1 MSEPPTQRFRVADF
15 DDVEVV
21 VALVESAYRGERAAA
36 TWSSEAELIGGQRT
50 DAAMVTATIGD
61 PDTTVLLLISSDAD
75 ADPDTDAD
83 TDDVVIG
90 CCELRSPDEHGR
102 SLLGMFAVDPD
113 LQAAGI
119 GRRVLAEG
127 ERVAAAMGAASVELH
142 VIGLRHE
149 LIAWYERRGYR
160 RTGERI
166 PFPYGDERFGVPRRD
181 DLHFEV
187 LRKPLGGGG
196 GRVG

>member
-1 MSEPPTQRFRVADF
+1 MSEPPAQHFRVADL

-50 DAAMVTATIGD
+50 DADMVRATIQA
-61 PDTTVLLLISSDAD
+61 PHTTVLLLISSDAD
-75 ADPDTDAD
+75 ADAD
-83 TDDVVIG
+83 TDDAVIG
-90 CCELRSPDEHGR
+90 CCEVSAPDERGH

-119 GRRVLAEG
+119 GRRILAEG
-127 ERVAAAMGAASVELH
+127 ERVAAAMGATSVELH

-166 PFPYGDERFGVPRRD
+166 PFPYGDERFGVPRRG

-187 LRKPLGGGG
+187 LRKHLDPLEHG
-196 GRVG
+196 

>member
-1 MSEPPTQRFRVADF
+1 MSEPPVQHFRVADL

-50 DAAMVTATIGD
+50 DATMVRATIGG
-61 PDTTVLLLISSDAD
+61 PDTMVLLLISSDAD
-75 ADPDTDAD
+75 ADAD
-83 TDDVVIG
+83 TDDAVIG
-90 CCELRSPDEHGR
+90 CCELRSPDEHGT

-113 LQAAGI
+113 LQAAGV
-119 GRRVLAEG
+119 GRRILAEG
-127 ERVAAAMGAASVELH
+127 ERVAAAMGARSVELH

-187 LRKPLGGGG
+187 LVKHFEPLEHG
-196 GRVG
+196 